1 MVWIDQTSYKI
12 PSSQNLIQSK
22 AIILFNSVKIERG
35 EETTEKSLKLA
46 DVGSWGLRRETV
58 CNISVQGE
66 AVSADIE
73 VATSYPED
81 LAKIFNEYSYTK
93 QQVLNIK
100 KIVYIGNWCHP
111 ELS

>member
-1 MVWIDQTSYKI
+1 M
-12 PSSQNLIQSK
+12 
-22 AIILFNSVKIERG
+22 
-35 EETTEKSLKLA
+35 
-46 DVGSWGLRRETV
+46 
-58 CNISVQGE
+58 QGE

-100 KIVYIGNWCHP
+100 KIVYIGN
-111 ELS
+111 